1 MISVHKVNANR
12 TNARAST
19 GPRTAAGKARVA
31 RNALRH
37 GLSLPVSAD
46 PRLAAEV
53 KALARAIA
61 GEGANGELQQLAIRI
76 AEAQIDLVRIRRA
89 RHRLLSRGLSNT
101 PEQVTPIEVYQELV
115 DGLAQRMG
123 SDEPM
128 PHRLRMPLIAD
139 LVAQEDVVTCLAD
152 CADRLEA
159 MDRYERRAM
168 SRRKFAIREFDVA
181 RRLRPN
187 ATNAG

>member
-53 KALARAIA
+53 KALARAIT

>member
-1 MISVHKVNANR
+1 M
-12 TNARAST
+12 
-19 GPRTAAGKARVA
+19 
-31 RNALRH
+31 
-37 GLSLPVSAD
+37 
-46 PRLAAEV
+46 LAAEV
-53 KALARAIA
+53 KALAQEIA

-101 PEQVTPIEVYQELV
+101 PEQATPIEVYQELV

>member
-12 TNARAST
+12 ANARAST

-101 PEQVTPIEVYQELV
+101 PEQATPIEVYQELV